1 MVSFWLVSSLTF
13 EYALLIWNF
22 KSMAMVLPL
31 SAISFAATTL
41 GHPSKVNT
49 SGKQLSLP
57 STLSSVYLF
66 NLYHS
71 FRDLMPCRVP
81 DTMVH
86 AYIFSPQLQ
95 CKLMESRNCLEV
107 FLSFF
112 VLQPHCLQCLVFCY
126 TLGKVSPKQYFFWIC
141 KLMEKRKN
149 TNENVLYSRGNSV
162 LCGEQNGKEIPK
174 RGDICTHMAD
184 SLCCTA
190 ETNTTL

>member
-1 MVSFWLVSSLTF
+1 MLKVKVLVSQSCPTLCD
-13 EYALLIWNF
+13 
-22 KSMAMVLPL
+22 SMHCNPP
-31 SAISFAATTL
+31 
-41 GHPSKVNT
+41 G
-49 SGKQLSLP
+49 
-57 STLSSVYLF
+57 SSVHGNFWARILEWLAIPF
-66 NLYHS
+66 S
-71 FRDLMPCRVP
+71 RVP
-81 DTMVH
+81 DTMAH
-86 AYIFSPQLQ
+86 AFIFSPQLQ

-141 KLMEKRKN
+141 KLMEKWKN

-162 LCGEQNGKEIPK
+162 LCGELNGKEIQK
-174 RGDICTHMAD
+174 RGDICISG